1 MILHYI
7 ISNYISLHSIINQS
21 ISRYT
26 KNLLCIIH
34 IPFAV
39 RSILTLTLTLTL
51 YQLCFTPPPSSQC
64 NPHWKVSSVQDA
76 TECIRYLRTNNF
88 AVDVL
93 LVDMH
98 LGEAMTGSGKN
109 CLALL
114 IPNPIIIYRYILYI
128 LFSGYPA
135 LTPHHT
141 NSSYPTFSTQT
152 SLVNC
157 APPMA

>member
-1 MILHYI
+1 MILYYI
-7 ISNYISLHSIINQS
+7 ISNYISLRSIINQS

-26 KNLLCIIH
+26 KNLLCIIY

-39 RSILTLTLTLTL
+39 RSILTLTLTLTHHTNLL
-51 YQLCFTPPPSSQC
+51 YPPPSSQC

-109 CLALL
+109 SLALL
-114 IPNPIIIYRYILYI
+114 NTSIIPNHIIIVYIYILYI
-128 LFSGYPA
+128 LFSGYLA

-141 NSSYPTFSTQT
+141 NSSYPPFQRRPHS
-152 SLVNC
+152 
-157 APPMA
+157 